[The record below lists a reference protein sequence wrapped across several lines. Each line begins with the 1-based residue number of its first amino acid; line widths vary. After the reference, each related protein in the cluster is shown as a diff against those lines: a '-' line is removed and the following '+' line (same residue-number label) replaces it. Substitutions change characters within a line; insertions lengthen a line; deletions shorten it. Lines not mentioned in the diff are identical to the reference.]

1 MKSNLPLKLLG
12 SLALTSLLAACGGS
26 DGGSSAA
33 PVVGE
38 NTVVVATVAA
48 DFSGSDIQL
57 VELGSDVTVTSGV
70 AGKDQSD
77 FGAARFGEFFYH
89 IGRFNIDEVH
99 KHGFIAP
106 GTPIY
111 QYTTQANAE
120 DPTGNA
126 QRMAFV
132 SNEKAYITQYRTQ
145 QVLIVNPSAQTE
157 AEFIIGS
164 LDLSAYADADANGA
178 PEASAAMI
186 VDGKLFVV
194 LQRLVNYSPAE
205 DGVSAYVAVFD
216 TATDTEIDTN
226 PNDAPSVPKGI
237 ELSTRN
243 PGKLVYRDGVG
254 LFLQSIGDAYASSRN
269 GRTPGYT
276 GGISKI
282 DTETYSVELIVDDGD
297 NDNHPYGFI
306 SNLAIV
312 DANNG
317 YFVGYEGWMNTSLYH
332 FNPSTGAATAVT
344 AYANIDMRTIEADA
358 AGNLW
363 IGIADSAS
371 PRIEVLDG
379 QQSLLRTI
387 NLIQNPTEILFSK
400 MQ

>member
-1 MKSNLPLKLLG
+1 MKANLQFKLLG
-12 SLALTSLLAACGGS
+12 GLALSALLSACGGS

-33 PVVGE
+33 PVAGE

-48 DFSGSDIQL
+48 DFAGSDIQL
-57 VELGSDVTVTSGV
+57 VEMNTEMSVSGGV

-89 IGRFNIDEVH
+89 IGHFNIDEVH

-106 GTPIY
+106 ATPIY
-111 QYTTQANAE
+111 AYSTQSNPE

-132 SNEKAYITQYRTQ
+132 SNDKAYITQYETQ

-157 AEFIIGS
+157 AEFITGA
-164 LDLSAYADADANGA
+164 LDISAYADADANGA
-178 PEASAAMI
+178 PEASSALI

-194 LQRLVNYSPAE
+194 LQRLISVSPAE
-205 DGVSAYVAVFD
+205 EGVDAYIAVFD
-216 TATDTEIDTN
+216 IATDTEIDTN
-226 PNDAPSVPKGI
+226 PTDDPSAPKGI
-237 ELSTRN
+237 KLSTRN
-243 PGKLVYRDGVG
+243 PGKLVYREGAG

-282 DTETYSVELIVDDGD
+282 DTDTYGLELIVDDGD
-297 NDNHPYGFI
+297 SNNHPYGFI

-312 DANNG
+312 DGENG
-317 YFVGYEGWMNTSLYH
+317 YFVGYEGWQNTSLYH
-332 FNPSTGAATAVT
+332 FNPSTGAATAVSG
-344 AYANIDMRTIEADA
+344 YANIDIRTIEADA
-358 AGNLW
+358 TGKLW
-363 IGIADSAS
+363 IGIADPAT

-379 QQSLLRTI
+379 QQNLLHTI
-387 NLIQNPTEILFSK
+387 NLIQNPTEIHFSE